1 MSLTRALTSEELRIL
16 RHMLGID
23 KPHVRHPKPYRNY
36 YCANPGDPEL
46 HALMAAGAVRLYSQ
60 SGGYESFTCTEAGR
74 IAAVES
80 QRTIRLGKPKRLY
93 RAFLDVSDSWPDL
106 TFKQFLTDPSLRRL
120 RSEV

>member
-1 MSLTRALTSEELRIL
+1 MGLTRALTSEELRIL

-23 KPHVRHPKPYRNY
+23 QPHVRLPKPYRNY
-36 YCANPGDPEL
+36 YCASPGDPAL
-46 HALMAAGAVRLYSQ
+46 HALMAAGAVHIYSV
-60 SGGYESFTCTEAGR
+60 SGDYEFFTCTEAGR

-80 QRTIRLGKPKRLY
+80 QRTIRLRKPKRLY